1 MYALV
6 TLAVLLAVYALVRAW
21 QQGGAGAWVV
31 FTSAPLAA
39 FSLDYRSW

>member
-21 QQGGAGAWVV
+21 QQGGLRSAGK
-31 FTSAPLAA
+31 
-39 FSLDYRSW
+39 